1 MNKLKEEQQIAILTA
16 LVEGNSIRSIE
27 RMTGTHRDTIMRLMV
42 KTGILCQ
49 NFINKTAKDLDCAR
63 LELDE
68 IWTFCKK
75 KQNRLERQ
83 EKHDLSIGDQFVFY
97 AIDPVSKFIPTWVIG
112 KRNIINAIIFT
123 NQLKNT
129 LNGNRPQISSDAFK
143 AYIDAIDIAF
153 GCNVDY
159 AMITKEYD
167 LEHVGPGRYAPPK
180 VSGCVKT
187 VIMGNPNQEHICT
200 SYVERANLTMR
211 TFMRRFTRLA
221 LGFSKKLENLK
232 ASVALFFTYYNF
244 CWITRTLR
252 ITPAMAIGLVSSP
265 WIIKD
270 LFEKITN

>member
-68 IWTFCKK
+68 IWTFCRK